1 MNNQS
6 TNISAS
12 SASAPAS
19 IKLTE
24 RQLRTLHAMHKRE
37 RDNYQ
42 RCANNYQRALTLF
55 AKAKRI
61 NETTCNDAS
70 AALIKRAIYLRD
82 ATYEALQTS
91 IVNWTSVHNMVAQ
104 TSIIPGLL
112 IRQGA

>member
-1 MNNQS
+1 MANQS
-6 TNISAS
+6 DT
-12 SASAPAS
+12 AS

-42 RCANNYQRALTLF
+42 RCSINYQRALALF

-61 NETTCNDAS
+61 NETTCNDTS

-91 IVNWTSVHNMVAQ
+91 IANWTSVHNMVVNAS
-104 TSIIPGLL
+104 TIPGLL